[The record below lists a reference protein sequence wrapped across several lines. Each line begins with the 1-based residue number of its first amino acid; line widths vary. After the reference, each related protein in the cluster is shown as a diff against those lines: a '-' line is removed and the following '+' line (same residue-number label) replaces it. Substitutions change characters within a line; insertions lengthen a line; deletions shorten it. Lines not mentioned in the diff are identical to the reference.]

1 MGKTIGKLVRR
12 KTVSGKLIG
21 PYLFVVKSSRW
32 DTYVLNT
39 TSKKKTLHYIQKKN
53 MRIMKNLILPVES
66 KTFNDIVRR
75 KQRIINHSVTTKYNE
90 VFTKDFDVVKLVNAY
105 GDYAYFKF
113 VSAELKEDFETKKY
127 YIRIYLGDLIYTDQ
141 YENT

>member
-12 KTVSGKLIG
+12 KTVNGKLIG

-53 MRIMKNLILPVES
+53 MRVMKNLILPVES

-90 VFTKDFDVVKLVNAY
+90 VFTKNFDVVKLINAY

-113 VSAELKEDFETKKY
+113 VSAEQKKDFETKKS
-127 YIRIYLGDLIYTDQ
+127 YIRIYLGDLIYTD
-141 YENT
+141 

>member
-12 KTVSGKLIG
+12 KTVNGKLIG

-39 TSKKKTLHYIQKKN
+39 TSKKKTLYYIQKKN

-66 KTFNDIVRR
+66 KTFNNIVRR
-75 KQRIINHSVTTKYNE
+75 KQRIINHSITTKYNE
-90 VFTKDFDVVKLVNAY
+90 VFTKDFDVIKLINAY

-113 VSAELKEDFETKKY
+113 VSAELKEDFETKKP
-127 YIRIYLGDLIYTDQ
+127 YIRIYLGDLIYTD
-141 YENT
+141 

>member
-90 VFTKDFDVVKLVNAY
+90 VFTKDFDVIKLVNAY

-113 VSAELKEDFETKKY
+113 VSAELREDFETKKP
-127 YIRIYLGDLIYTDQ
+127 YIRIYLGDLIYTD
-141 YENT
+141 

>member
-12 KTVSGKLIG
+12 KTVNGKLIG

-32 DTYVLNT
+32 DTYVLDT

-66 KTFNDIVRR
+66 KTFNDIVHR

-90 VFTKDFDVVKLVNAY
+90 VFTKDFDVIKLVNAY

-113 VSAELKEDFETKKY
+113 VSAELREDFETKKP
-127 YIRIYLGDLIYTDQ
+127 YIRIYLGDLIYTD
-141 YENT
+141 